1 MVVRVLV
8 AIWMV
13 NINISVIVINNNNT
27 ATVGDMVHV
36 LGGVRLLLLICLL
49 LGLNIV

>member
-36 LGGVRLLLLICLL
+36 LGGVGLLICLL
-49 LGLNIV
+49 LGLYIV